1 MERKQNEW
9 GHHPSFALFK
19 VYALIKVLTSA
30 PEYTRNV
37 TPVCISTCCILR
49 CTLGLLRKF
58 CVLGLRWY
66 CPAGSCGISVAH
78 HKTVW
83 DSSDVNLQLAK
94 AGKLYRKQGSCAHLY
109 QLKNWSI
116 FLLSISV
123 SLAGKTAE
131 ALIYHLFPWA
141 SKQKGRC
148 CSPNNEV

>member
-1 MERKQNEW
+1 MN
-9 GHHPSFALFK
+9 GGITHPLLYSRFMLWLRYSQVLLSTPGMLHLF
-19 VYALIKVLTSA
+19 VSL
-30 PEYTRNV
+30 P
-37 TPVCISTCCILR
+37 CCILR

-78 HKTVW
+78 HKPLW
-83 DSSDVNLQLAK
+83 DSSDVDLQLAK